1 VDLPQ
6 VPKEVSLDTSKD
18 IRALKKE
25 MQAVNKELKDKGKTG
40 NGNDESG
47 FEVAKVNNSSAVSL
61 DSPEEL
67 ELLQAELRG
76 ASSPASGRAQQPSAP
91 AEHTTRT
98 KNQPVR
104 KPLIQGQQPAQQPA
118 KPSPPAMKRPTI
130 VQQPQAVPVPTAVS
144 GIKGGGA
151 RSAPEAA
158 HIEDFDRLLDE
169 ISPATIRRIPDPH
182 KPPANDPTGLP
193 PPPMNMRLPK
203 DPSLEEMDD
212 LVGQLDLQLGPQKK
226 PSSEYSL
233 IFFILFFFGYLFFFF
248 VYFIFSTC
256 YLYLFSD

>member
-1 VDLPQ
+1 MDVDLPQ

-40 NGNDESG
+40 NGDDAG

-76 ASSPASGRAQQPSAP
+76 ASSPASGRAQQPSGP

-104 KPLIQGQQPAQQPA
+104 KPLIQGQQPPQQPV

-144 GIKGGGA
+144 GIKGRAG
-151 RSAPEAA
+151 SAEAS
-158 HIEDFDRLLDE
+158 HIEDLDRLLDE

-226 PSSEYSL
+226 PSSE
-233 IFFILFFFGYLFFFF
+233 
-248 VYFIFSTC
+248 
-256 YLYLFSD
+256 